1 MNDILTEKEYQ
12 HFIMDRLSQDNGY
25 IVRKAT
31 SYDRLFAMD
40 RELLFQF
47 LNDTQPDEMEA
58 LRKIYKA
65 DLGDTLVSF
74 INAEVT
80 KTRGSLLDVLKHG
93 IEISNMKLELMYT
106 KPATTFTGN
115 CWRNM
120 KRTFSP
126 SWRKSGQAMMSALT
140 W

>member
-40 RELLFQF
+40 RELPFQF

-58 LRKIYKA
+58 LRKSTNPI
-65 DLGDTLVSF
+65 
-74 INAEVT
+74 
-80 KTRGSLLDVLKHG
+80 
-93 IEISNMKLELMYT
+93 
-106 KPATTFTGN
+106 
-115 CWRNM
+115 WR
-120 KRTFSP
+120 TP
-126 SWRKSGQAMMSALT
+126 SSALSMPR
-140 W
+140 

>member
-1 MNDILTEKEYQ
+1 MTSILSEKEYQ

-47 LNDTQPDEMEA
+47 LNDTQSDEMAA

-65 DLGDTLVSF
+65 DLEDTLVSF

-80 KTRGSLLDVLKHG
+80 KARGRTAGKVREEYFHRYGGGLG
-93 IEISNMKLELMYT
+93 
-106 KPATTFTGN
+106 
-115 CWRNM
+115 
-120 KRTFSP
+120 KR
-126 SWRKSGQAMMSALT
+126 
-140 W
+140 

>member
-31 SYDRLFAMD
+31 SYDRFFAMD

-58 LRKIYKA
+58 LRKIYKS
-65 DLGDTLVSF
+65 DLEDTLVSF

-80 KTRGSLLDVLKHG
+80 KARGSLLDVLKHG
-93 IEISNMKLELMYT
+93 IEISNMKLNLVI
-106 KPATTFTGN
+106 
-115 CWRNM
+115 
-120 KRTFSP
+120 
-126 SWRKSGQAMMSALT
+126 RKSKSILRLYQAKYERYFLNDADHSNIRPEL
-140 W
+140 